1 MELHELLS
9 VYQATTVTCAGKER
23 VYWGAIGL
31 SLLSSSVL
39 LAIGAFSIS
48 ATWLEGWRWIAT
60 GVAGLGFVITAT
72 WGAMQ
77 YRLGRDLALWQGFL
91 RQLEQ
96 EFAGI
101 EFHRDSFR
109 FRLGQEIQ
117 MPSRS
122 MRSCD
127 WYPELRRV
135 GPLGRLVG
143 RLSSLLLP
151 TAFLAAWV
159 LLGLYPWITW

>member
-1 MELHELLS
+1 VELHELLT
-9 VYQATTVTCAGKER
+9 VFQATTLTCVGKER
-23 VYWGAIGL
+23 TYWGVIGL

-39 LAIGAFSIS
+39 LAIGAFSVS
-48 ATWLEGWRWIAT
+48 AAWLEGWKWITT
-60 GVAGLGFVITAT
+60 GVAGLGFVIAAT
-72 WGAMQ
+72 WAAMQ
-77 YRLGRDLALWQGFL
+77 CRLGRELALWQGFL

-109 FRLGQEIQ
+109 FHLGQEIQ
-117 MPSRS
+117 VPSTS
-122 MRSCD
+122 MRSCA
-127 WYPELRRV
+127 WYPERRRI

-143 RLSSLLLP
+143 RLCGLLLP

-159 LLGLYPWITW
+159 LLGLYAWLT